1 MYPNLDAEMA
11 RRKIKRQTL
20 AKELRITPSTLS
32 FKLNGKA
39 VLTLA
44 ECIEIRNA
52 VDPGLSI
59 DYLFASDEKEGA
71 KE

>member
-11 RRKIKRQTL
+11 RRKITRQTL

-32 FKLNGKA
+32 FKLNGKT

-44 ECIEIRNA
+44 ECIEIRN
-52 VDPGLSI
+52 VIDPKLSI
-59 DYLFASDEKEGA
+59 DYLFASNDDN
-71 KE
+71 

>member
-11 RRKIKRQTL
+11 RQKITRQTL
-20 AKELRITPSTLS
+20 AKELHITPSTLS

-44 ECIEIRNA
+44 ECIEIRN
-52 VDPGLSI
+52 VIDPKLSI
-59 DYLFASDEKEGA
+59 DYLFASNDDN
-71 KE
+71 

>member
-11 RRKIKRQTL
+11 RRKITRQTL

-39 VLTLA
+39 ILTLA
-44 ECIEIRNA
+44 ECIEIRN
-52 VDPGLSI
+52 VIDPKLSI
-59 DYLFASDEKEGA
+59 DYLFASEEDNN
-71 KE
+71 

>member
-11 RRKIKRQTL
+11 RRKITRQTL

-44 ECIEIRNA
+44 ECIEIRN
-52 VDPGLSI
+52 VIDPKLSI
-59 DYLFASDEKEGA
+59 DYLFASNDDN
-71 KE
+71 

>member
-11 RRKIKRQTL
+11 RRKITRQTL

-39 VLTLA
+39 ILTLA
-44 ECIEIRNA
+44 ECIEIRN
-52 VDPGLSI
+52 VIDPKLSI
-59 DYLFASDEKEGA
+59 DYLFASNDDN
-71 KE
+71 

>member
-11 RRKIKRQTL
+11 RRKITRQTL
-20 AKELRITPSTLS
+20 AKELCITPSTLS

-44 ECIEIRNA
+44 ECIEIRN
-52 VDPGLSI
+52 VIDPKLSI
-59 DYLFASDEKEGA
+59 DYLFASNDDN
-71 KE
+71 